1 MSSRVVLVC
10 LTRSLVLISFNSP
23 QMSFKFLLDGLCRK
37 ARMPRCYS
45 LTLRPIICETFSTS
59 CVSSSVARNES
70 MRAIRC
76 LLPEQRLNYSNLLLR
91 SPRFSSHGIPST
103 SAFLVQRCFSV
114 KLRHRFVQLH
124 YCLLTHL
131 RPLAFHVGFSP
142 PAAPPLSDLS
152 MEQYHRLSDETLDS
166 LLDYL
171 EGVID
176 EEGTPEN
183 GWEIEY
189 QVRGLPWEKA
199 L

>member
-1 MSSRVVLVC
+1 
-10 LTRSLVLISFNSP
+10 
-23 QMSFKFLLDGLCRK
+23 
-37 ARMPRCYS
+37 
-45 LTLRPIICETFSTS
+45 
-59 CVSSSVARNES
+59 
-70 MRAIRC
+70 
-76 LLPEQRLNYSNLLLR
+76 
-91 SPRFSSHGIPST
+91 
-103 SAFLVQRCFSV
+103 
-114 KLRHRFVQLH
+114 
-124 YCLLTHL
+124 
-131 RPLAFHVGFSP
+131 
-142 PAAPPLSDLS
+142 